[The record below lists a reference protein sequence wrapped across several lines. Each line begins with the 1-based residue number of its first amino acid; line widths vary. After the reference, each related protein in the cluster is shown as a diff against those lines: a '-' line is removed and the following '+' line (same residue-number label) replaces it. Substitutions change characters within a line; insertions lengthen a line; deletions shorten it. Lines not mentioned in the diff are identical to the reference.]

1 MSLSP
6 DLPPRRTVTLQ
17 LPALVT
23 GTLKAMAAALVV
35 VALYFG
41 KDILVPLALAGLLA
55 FLLDPLVSLLKRWH
69 LPRHVGVAVVTIA
82 TLAAVAGASTLIGLQ
97 VIQLGKNL
105 PQYQSTIETKLRS
118 LRVGLIRDASLSS
131 AGRLIGAVGNE
142 VDATR
147 KALDN
152 ATGNHAKPPLR
163 VQVAGAE
170 QSPLQLASSWL
181 SPVLAPLLTGGIAF
195 VLLVF
200 ILLGRHDLRDRVLR
214 LAGGDLHHMTDALNE
229 AANRVSRYLTMQVLV
244 NLSYGVPLALGL
256 WAIGVPGAVLW
267 GALAAVLRFV
277 PYVGPV
283 VASLFPLALAF
294 AVDPGWQMLMW
305 TLLLVLS
312 LELVIN
318 NVIEPWL
325 YGASTG
331 LAAVAVLL
339 SAAFWT
345 VLWGPVG
352 LILATP
358 LTVCLVVMGRH
369 LPQFRF
375 LDLLLG
381 SDPVFDQPTQLY
393 QRLLAG
399 NVEEATELAE
409 QQIATEGLATFY
421 SRTAV
426 PALGMAAA
434 DHARVASAE
443 HRHRVSSGVVALLRE
458 LREEHPVPA
467 GSDEAAG
474 PSGRVLCIGLRW
486 QADSLAADMLA
497 HTLAIGG
504 VAAQAL
510 PATAVSAERIG
521 SLDLRGVQ
529 VVCLSSFHPEPE
541 ALARYACRRLLR
553 LQPDL
558 KIVLT
563 LWHAPASLREPEAAS
578 LLGASAIALSLL
590 EATHRITDL
599 LPERDAQGRGDADD
613 DGGDPHR
620 DPATVDPAV
629 LRVCRALDGPR
640 QALGMQ
646 AAQRAAEVFDTDRAV
661 IWWADGRTQSWQL
674 DSAGAADAALDPAFG
689 DTHLNALLRTP
700 RALVVPDLAR
710 DPRVRRRTG
719 EAAGAGAAAAP
730 ARFLAAAPLCL
741 ANGTAVGALC
751 LLDARPRMLNAREL
765 RLLEALARDLMQQLH
780 ADELG
785 AEPGPAEPSA
795 QTGWRLSGWP
805 RGLPGLPGLPA
816 SKDVP
821 PEVDD
826 AAGAKA

>member
-1 MSLSP
+1 
-6 DLPPRRTVTLQ
+6 
-17 LPALVT
+17 
-23 GTLKAMAAALVV
+23 
-35 VALYFG
+35 
-41 KDILVPLALAGLLA
+41 
-55 FLLDPLVSLLKRWH
+55 
-69 LPRHVGVAVVTIA
+69 
-82 TLAAVAGASTLIGLQ
+82 
-97 VIQLGKNL
+97 
-105 PQYQSTIETKLRS
+105 
-118 LRVGLIRDASLSS
+118 
-131 AGRLIGAVGNE
+131 
-142 VDATR
+142 
-147 KALDN
+147 
-152 ATGNHAKPPLR
+152 
-163 VQVAGAE
+163 
-170 QSPLQLASSWL
+170 
-181 SPVLAPLLTGGIAF
+181 
-195 VLLVF
+195 
-200 ILLGRHDLRDRVLR
+200 
-214 LAGGDLHHMTDALNE
+214 
-229 AANRVSRYLTMQVLV
+229 
-244 NLSYGVPLALGL
+244 
-256 WAIGVPGAVLW
+256 
-267 GALAAVLRFV
+267 
-277 PYVGPV
+277 
-283 VASLFPLALAF
+283 
-294 AVDPGWQMLMW
+294 
-305 TLLLVLS
+305 
-312 LELVIN
+312 
-318 NVIEPWL
+318 
-325 YGASTG
+325 
-331 LAAVAVLL
+331 
-339 SAAFWT
+339 
-345 VLWGPVG
+345 LWGPVG

-381 SDPVFDQPTQLY
+381 SDPVFDQPTRLY

-467 GSDEAAG
+467 GSDEAAAS
-474 PSGRVLCIGLRW
+474 SGRVLCIGLRW

-497 HTLAIGG
+497 HALAIGG
-504 VAAQAL
+504 VPAQAL

-578 LLGASAIALSLL
+578 VLGASAIALSLL

-599 LPERDAQGRGDADD
+599 LPERDAQGRGDADA
-613 DGGDPHR
+613 DGDHRR
-620 DPATVDPAV
+620 DPDTVDPAV
-629 LRVCRALDGPR
+629 LRVCRAVDGPR

-674 DSAGAADAALDPAFG
+674 DSAGASATVLDPALG
-689 DTHLNALLRTP
+689 DTHLNALLRAP
-700 RALVVPDLAR
+700 RSLVVPDLAR
-710 DPRVRRRTG
+710 DPRVRRRPADAVHASVNVSTN
-719 EAAGAGAAAAP
+719 ANTDPAP

-751 LLDARPRMLNAREL
+751 LLDARPRTLNAREL

-780 ADELG
+780 ADELDTE
-785 AEPGPAEPSA
+785 AGPAEA
-795 QTGWRLSGWP
+795 TGQTGWRLSGWP
-805 RGLPGLPGLPA
+805 RGLPGLPGLPGL
-816 SKDVP
+816 KDVP

-826 AAGAKA
+826 ATGAKA